1 MDIFYPSLADSDGK
15 LTYIFIL
22 IVACECGKTIGD
34 TNNNNAARNTKISQG
49 GRLGPNSSPIRPMIF
64 GGEIAGVNRDILV
77 LRKCHIVTFLF

>member
-1 MDIFYPSLADSDGK
+1 MAYWHIFFL
-15 LTYIFIL
+15 L

-77 LRKCHIVTFLF
+77 LRKCQSLTFLF